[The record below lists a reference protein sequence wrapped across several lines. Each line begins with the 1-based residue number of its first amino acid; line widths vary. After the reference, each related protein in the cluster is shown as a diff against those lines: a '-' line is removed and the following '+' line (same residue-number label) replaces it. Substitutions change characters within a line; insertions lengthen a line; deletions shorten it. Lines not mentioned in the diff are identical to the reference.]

1 MRVCLDT
8 NSLLPLFGSRSPFGD
23 IKNALLTGDLELA
36 VSTPILIEYEEVITR
51 LSGRERWRQVAALFD
66 HLEALHGT
74 VHRTDS
80 TYRFHVITADPD
92 DNKFVDCAIAAQAQ
106 FVVTDDRHFA
116 PLASSGYAPKP
127 ITLDGLRVEL
137 ARRKSVVE

>member
-1 MRVCLDT
+1 
-8 NSLLPLFGSRSPFGD
+8 
-23 IKNALLTGDLELA
+23 LA

-74 VHRTDS
+74 VRRTDS

-92 DNKFVDCAIAAQAQ
+92 DNKFVDCAIAALAQ
-106 FVVTDDRHFA
+106 FVVTDDRHYA
-116 PLASSGYAPKP
+116 PLATSGYAPKP

-137 ARRKSVVE
+137 ARRKPMVE